1 MNTAQINTLPVV
13 MHRSSTHRAF
23 APRIFARAAA
33 ILLMLCMASCGI
45 LPKKENIQV
54 FAPQVKVAPDP
65 SWPGV
70 SWQLAVARPST
81 SKLLDSSHIVVSPTP
96 ETLQV
101 YRAASWTDSVPE
113 LLQSIVA
120 QAFEDSGKITA
131 VARQATAVR
140 ADFLLLLDIRHFEAV
155 YANPKSPPNT
165 LIEVSA
171 KLVDSNGHV
180 VAARTFSQTTAA
192 SGIAVPAV
200 TEAFNSGLIG
210 LTRELVGWTLNAGQQ
225 AQAATKT
232 PKK

>member
-1 MNTAQINTLPVV
+1 MNTTPIL
-13 MHRSSTHRAF
+13 MHRFSPRLAF
-23 APRIFARAAA
+23 APRIFTRSAAL
-33 ILLMLCMASCGI
+33 LLMLCMAGCGV

-54 FAPQVKVAPDP
+54 FAPQVKVAPDA

-101 YRAASWTDSVPE
+101 YHAASWTDSVPE

-120 QAFEDSGKITA
+120 EAFEDSGKITA

-155 YANPKSPPNT
+155 YANPKSPPNV
-165 LIEVSA
+165 LIEIGA

-180 VAARTFSQTTAA
+180 AAARTFSQSTAA

-200 TEAFNSGLIG
+200 TAAFNAGLVG
-210 LTRELVGWTLNAGQQ
+210 LTHELVGWALNAGQH
-225 AQAATKT
+225 AQAVIKAA
-232 PKK
+232 KK